1 MQRFAGKVAVVTG
14 AGSGLGRATAQRL
27 ASEGAAVACLDIDAE
42 AAQQTAASIDAE
54 GGHARSYACDVS
66 DPDSARSAVDAA
78 AGDLGRIQL
87 AVTCA
92 GIGRLVHTHEM
103 PYEVWRRILGVN
115 LDGTLLIAQASI
127 PYLLDGGEIGRA
139 HV

>member
-66 DPDSARSAVDAA
+66 DPDSARSA
-78 AGDLGRIQL
+78 
-87 AVTCA
+87 
-92 GIGRLVHTHEM
+92 
-103 PYEVWRRILGVN
+103 
-115 LDGTLLIAQASI
+115 
-127 PYLLDGGEIGRA
+127 EIGRA